1 MAYIST
7 ETVKEIRNQIK
18 TNFPAKKGWKFS
30 ITCRDYSQVC
40 VAIMRA
46 PVDFLEHTDRD
57 HLQMVQYH
65 TDSFTAEQR
74 EMIKKL
80 YAIAQTEDYFDES
93 DSQTDYFHCSHYI
106 DIAVGKWDKKF
117 ELAV

>member
-18 TNFPAKKGWKFS
+18 INFPTKKGWKFS
-30 ITCRDYSQVC
+30 VTCRDYSQVH
-40 VAIMRA
+40 VAVMRA
-46 PVDFLEHTDRD
+46 PIDFLENTERD

-65 TDSFTAEQR
+65 TDSFAAEQWKVI
-74 EMIKKL
+74 EKL
-80 YAIAQTEDYFDES
+80 YSIAKTEDYFDKS

-106 DIAVGKWDKKF
+106 DISIGKWDKQF
-117 ELAV
+117 ELVA